1 MLKRA
6 EPFLKHILEEIE
18 YLQKKSNQLKYEDF
32 ISDEDLKRSF
42 VRSLEVIG
50 EATKNLPQDF
60 RNKHTQ
66 VQWKDIAGL
75 RDVLIHRY
83 FGVDYKSVWDII
95 KNKIPELKRQIE
107 KILSEAED

>member
-1 MLKRA
+1 MKRA

-18 YLQKKSNQLKYEDF
+18 YLQKKSSQLTFEEF
-32 ISDEDLKRSF
+32 INDEDLKRSF

-50 EATKNLPQDF
+50 EATKNLSQDF

-66 VQWKDIAGL
+66 VRWKDIAGL
-75 RDVLIHRY
+75 RDILIHHY

-95 KNKIPELKRQIE
+95 KNKIPELKRQIQE
-107 KILSEAED
+107 IANEAEG